1 MVHLS
6 RGAHNHV
13 DRVAHDNE
21 LYLMIKKG
29 GLAVVLVAFIVWLAS
44 EGKLQKYL
52 SFTKKDA

>member
-1 MVHLS
+1 MVHFS
-6 RGAHNHV
+6 WGTYNHV
-13 DRVAHDNE
+13 NRMAHDYE
-21 LYLMIKKG
+21 LHLMIKKG

>member
-1 MVHLS
+1 MVHIF
-6 RGAHNHV
+6 GGTYNHA
-13 DRVAHDNE
+13 DRLAYDYE